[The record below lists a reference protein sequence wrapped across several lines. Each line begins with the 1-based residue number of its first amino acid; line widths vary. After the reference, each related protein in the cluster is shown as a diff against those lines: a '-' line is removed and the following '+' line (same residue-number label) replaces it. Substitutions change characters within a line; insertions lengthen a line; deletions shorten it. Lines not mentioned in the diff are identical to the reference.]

1 MTGRLIALTAAAVVV
16 AAWSP
21 TSALR
26 ATGADAATVSGLSAA
41 FAELATAM
49 LGVLV
54 VWLAAAVTA
63 RGLRRCPGLLGRA
76 ADGVWQLL
84 VPAVLRAGVVAALG
98 VSAVATPAVALDEA
112 STAPVASLPVASL
125 PVAGVPVVA
134 RPQVGTAQ
142 PDGPPPVQVE
152 PGDSLWRIAARSL
165 GEGATAADVAGQWP
179 RWYER
184 NRSTIGPDPDLLLVG
199 MLLTPPSTVD
209 GPR

>member
-1 MTGRLIALTAAAVVV
+1 
-16 AAWSP
+16 
-21 TSALR
+21 
-26 ATGADAATVSGLSAA
+26 
-41 FAELATAM
+41 
-49 LGVLV
+49 
-54 VWLAAAVTA
+54 
-63 RGLRRCPGLLGRA
+63 
-76 ADGVWQLL
+76 
-84 VPAVLRAGVVAALG
+84 VLRAGVVAALG

-112 STAPVASLPVASL
+112 SAAPVASLPVASL

>member
-1 MTGRLIALTAAAVVV
+1 MTGRLIALTAAAVGV

-26 ATGADAATVSGLSAA
+26 ATGADAATVPGLSAA

-54 VWLAAAVTA
+54 VWVAAAATA
-63 RGLRRCPGLLGRA
+63 RWLRRCPGLLGRG
-76 ADGVWQLL
+76 ADGVWRLL

-98 VSAVATPAVALDEA
+98 VSAVATPAVALDEP
-112 STAPVASLPVASL
+112 SPGPVASAPEASA

-134 RPQVGTAQ
+134 RPQVGTPQ
-142 PDGPPPVQVE
+142 PGGSAPVRVE
-152 PGDSLWRIAARSL
+152 PGDSLWRIAERSL
-165 GEGATAADVAGQWP
+165 GVRATAAAVAEQWP

-199 MLLTPPSTVD
+199 MLLTPPSTGD
-209 GPR
+209 GQR

>member
-1 MTGRLIALTAAAVVV
+1 
-16 AAWSP
+16 
-21 TSALR
+21 
-26 ATGADAATVSGLSAA
+26 
-41 FAELATAM
+41 
-49 LGVLV
+49 
-54 VWLAAAVTA
+54 
-63 RGLRRCPGLLGRA
+63 
-76 ADGVWQLL
+76 VWQLL

-98 VSAVATPAVALDEA
+98 VSAVATPAVALDEPSA
-112 STAPVASLPVASL
+112 APAT
-125 PVAGVPVVA
+125 GVPVVA
-134 RPQVGTAQ
+134 RPQVATAQ
-142 PDGPPPVQVE
+142 PDVATPVRVE

>member
-1 MTGRLIALTAAAVVV
+1 MMGRLIALTAAAVVV

-98 VSAVATPAVALDEA
+98 VSAVATPAVALDEPSA
-112 STAPVASLPVASL
+112 APAT
-125 PVAGVPVVA
+125 GVPVVA
-134 RPQVGTAQ
+134 RPQVATAQ
-142 PDGPPPVQVE
+142 PDVATPVRVE

-165 GEGATAADVAGQWP
+165 GEGATAEDVAGHWP

-209 GPR
+209 GQR